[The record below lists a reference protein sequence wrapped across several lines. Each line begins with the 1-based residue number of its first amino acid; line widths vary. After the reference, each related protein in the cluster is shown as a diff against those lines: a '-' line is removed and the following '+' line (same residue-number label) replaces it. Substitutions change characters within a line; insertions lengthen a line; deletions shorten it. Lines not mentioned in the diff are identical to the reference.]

1 MDVSTFSSSAQDDA
15 RVTSASLSGDDAAT
29 AEASLYPSSSTP
41 LAAAAASSLSPVG
54 MGSATTADVGRW
66 DATTILEALRW
77 MSGAESSGSRW
88 QGRPLEIGDP
98 PANRSCTPVESS
110 MGAPNVSPQAA
121 LPHSAAV
128 LPTSQEHCSRSR
140 APAASEP
147 IPPAAI
153 AAAQQGPSCCAPS
166 SSPPAPLG
174 QEDATVSP
182 HDHTPTQRRI
192 AAAHAHRMERC
203 DGVEVQPH
211 IRADTGPTAGVDSI
225 GLVSS
230 IFASRSAATAASR
243 TSPQESE
250 VPPAA
255 AVRRARSAP
264 LQALASAAV
273 SAAWGP
279 VAAPQSAAVGTGVGG
294 TLWQQAFAAHAE
306 TLLRET
312 QQQVDELRRYQQKAA
327 REAQRAD
334 AVAAANRALEVQ
346 LAEADAKR
354 AEDRAAHESAV
365 NALSQQVLRL
375 EEAVGVLR
383 RTKLELQRQI
393 KGAQTAAAQQEAVH
407 RRELREV
414 RSAFE
419 SELKRMRAEQH
430 LQADEW
436 RHERHRLEEKLV
448 EWDVTEVAVSTQ
460 QMQLLTRRA
469 ELERKHEA
477 VAAASLGAA
486 PTPAYEAEAE
496 RAAAVPRV
504 DAATSTDVVAL
515 PAAQAIPQES
525 DASPYTRVHR
535 DVLAQ
540 QQLREQTMLSELS
553 IADARIQQE
562 SKQRRLAEERVA
574 ELLEQSEQLREAL
587 TNAEAAAANT
597 ERVSEVARQETAV
610 AVTAKAAGGRDNAG
624 HQMGRRDAVA
634 HGTEHDL
641 RTQQRLLQ
649 EIQYEYTALRRESSA
664 LFERHREQQRCETER
679 WAAVRSAVGAVLHSS
694 QTPAQNEARI
704 ASLSAT
710 EAQLHE
716 SQRELSAWQRRHND
730 LAARQDV
737 YDAAW
742 RAAEVQLKQIIG
754 ILRRALREYAQPLSA
769 SLARLSSPGDDADS
783 AGRRVTR
790 RRSARAVKR
799 RSQSS
804 PASAASLDGIE
815 DSEGH
820 AAMLPTTA
828 DAAPVWASDGDA
840 IADADL
846 DDLLQDAFVLP
857 KVAGEGD
864 KMDRPEAVADGEGES
879 LSRRRTTRTANLP
892 QSSAATLVVVESTDG
907 GSDASHSEVR
917 RDMAVV
923 VWGLL
928 KLLTAWRDRQHAL
941 VEARKA
947 LQRQLADMTAK
958 NTALVEERREAA
970 TRCQRQLRLSRAAEQ
985 RRAHQLEQAHKE
997 LEDVKR
1003 KHMLG
1008 SAQAHQKAAEWE
1020 GEREALRRRL
1030 RVAEEQL
1037 NRAEQALVEADV
1049 DHNAQHA
1056 SQEMLQHAL
1065 SDVTAAR
1072 DRLERRQADLCVHIE
1087 DLETRLSVTE
1097 RTQTDLHALITT
1109 SVAFIVRLLADHEQ
1123 LQEHYR
1129 VLRTLAWTDAQTA
1142 RMWSIRFPCGG
1153 RAALSDFFY
1162 ASPYSWTCCASGVA
1176 AFATPDSAPASEDD
1190 GSILSPS
1197 AAAAE
1202 PASLQP
1208 LLLALSSAFAWGA
1221 ATPALNNAAASLHDS
1236 RLRRYATRPDSC
1248 VLPVVHLPAPLE
1260 LAAVA
1265 HNEAAE
1271 VEAGGHAGL
1280 SKVRFDLRSRA
1291 CEDEETYIGADHH
1304 QQRQLVQLLTVAQ
1317 IDMQAPTTRH
1327 LCDGV
1332 LAASSASARA
1342 TVELLQLAQVRE
1354 ALSATLLRRRGR
1366 NRLSIA
1372 KPQPVLPVPDLRPLL
1387 PDRLAALLQSHLQ
1400 RAVTQTCQVAES
1412 HMLVQRLMHHNETL
1426 VSALKMRTNEHA
1438 AASAEVRS
1446 LTSQLQLQQAER
1458 AERTAVQERLVEVRA
1473 SLLRERELRR
1483 AAEAR
1488 LAELQQ
1494 ARLQWLSDREQYK
1507 REVYSLNMELAST
1520 SVGGASPAGGGTRP
1534 LPPFAHGGG
1543 AGPALATSALSIQVD
1558 NTTMSDAARRP
1569 AAPPSHLDALAD
1581 SVMDGSALCEQDFA
1595 HGSHPQVWR
1604 AAAFAAEVDY
1614 QRNSE
1619 NVYYHELL
1627 RNGHE
1632 RDSHARAGHRHGGNI
1647 GAHADAP
1654 KWSSA
1659 HGETPPLRT
1668 PHYRPRLSP
1677 TAASMD
1683 TLKTTTPAERP
1694 PAPQPLLTSANALEL
1709 YVPSVARQREKPRS
1723 HNAVNCEERRL
1734 DTTAKTTRA
1743 KRKTI
1748 NNEGFGIVSHAA
1760 ATASPS
1766 SSFLADA
1773 PAPESDVCAA
1783 TPPPLSPPPPLRSTA
1798 DTETP
1803 AEERR
1808 GSTHQQLRRSAANVV
1823 EPPSAVAANHGSTAS
1838 TAASF
1843 SAPRPPPPHSPS
1855 KGVSASA
1862 SADMRTEAPTLSRE
1876 EFDSTGQPT
1885 AAAGVTRHVSGPLYF
1900 RARPAR

>member
-1 MDVSTFSSSAQDDA
+1 
-15 RVTSASLSGDDAAT
+15 
-29 AEASLYPSSSTP
+29 
-41 LAAAAASSLSPVG
+41 
-54 MGSATTADVGRW
+54 
-66 DATTILEALRW
+66 
-77 MSGAESSGSRW
+77 
-88 QGRPLEIGDP
+88 
-98 PANRSCTPVESS
+98 
-110 MGAPNVSPQAA
+110 
-121 LPHSAAV
+121 
-128 LPTSQEHCSRSR
+128 
-140 APAASEP
+140 
-147 IPPAAI
+147 
-153 AAAQQGPSCCAPS
+153 
-166 SSPPAPLG
+166 
-174 QEDATVSP
+174 
-182 HDHTPTQRRI
+182 
-192 AAAHAHRMERC
+192 MERC

-230 IFASRSAATAASR
+230 IFASRSAATAASH

-273 SAAWGP
+273 TAAWGP

-504 DAATSTDVVAL
+504 DAATNTDVVAL

-679 WAAVRSAVGAVLHSS
+679 WAAVRSAVGAVLHVAGLHDVRSTLEHAAAAAAADTSNLSCLGEVLADSS
-694 QTPAQNEARI
+694 EASLNATLAALDTLASTLRSQQQAAAADEAALQQQRRLSTLEEALRVAEAQNEARI

-1003 KHMLG
+1003 KHMLD

-1129 VLRTLAWTDAQTA
+1129 VLRTLAWTDAQAA
-1142 RMWSIRFPCGG
+1142 RMVERVLENCCPERSEQATALAGERGLPWSTG
-1153 RAALSDFFY
+1153 A
-1162 ASPYSWTCCASGVA
+1162 ASGVSASPAGA
-1176 AFATPDSAPASEDD
+1176 APHSATSSTLLRIAGHAVRAVLRLSRLLTARQRLRSHAGTRRSD

-1426 VSALKMRTNEHA
+1426 VSALKLRTNEHA

-1507 REVYSLNMELAST
+1507 REVYSLNMELAGT

-1569 AAPPSHLDALAD
+1569 AAPSSHLDALAD

-1668 PHYRPRLSP
+1668 PHCRPRTNLPTPQDLAESGSPDDTRSAGAAPGAGGGGGGVRPTSDTDASLWNEQRQPHGPSCAIGLSP